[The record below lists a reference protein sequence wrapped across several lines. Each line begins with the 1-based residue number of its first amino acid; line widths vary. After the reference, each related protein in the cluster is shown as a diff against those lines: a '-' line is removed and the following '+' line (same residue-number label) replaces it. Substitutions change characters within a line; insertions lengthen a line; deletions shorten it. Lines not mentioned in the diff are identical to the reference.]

1 MHRCSHCAVQLVL
14 LGPPCQCVNII
25 VGFSVVLVGLDKSLK
40 DDETVLTSSLYCD
53 NYQPH
58 LGTLLGIFFEHTNT
72 HTHTH
77 PHTLT
82 HTLLTHSLNTLTH
95 THTHTHTHT
104 SGQEGIAAGTFLPKI
119 PCLLHGKLTS
129 VNLDLRVRTPSSLL
143 TDSLAKLVEQVFK

>member
-1 MHRCSHCAVQLVL
+1 MQYSLLL

-72 HTHTH
+72 HTHT
-77 PHTLT
+77 PTLTLT
-82 HTLLTHSLNTLTH
+82 HSHTLTH
-95 THTHTHTHT
+95 THTHTHSHTHTHT